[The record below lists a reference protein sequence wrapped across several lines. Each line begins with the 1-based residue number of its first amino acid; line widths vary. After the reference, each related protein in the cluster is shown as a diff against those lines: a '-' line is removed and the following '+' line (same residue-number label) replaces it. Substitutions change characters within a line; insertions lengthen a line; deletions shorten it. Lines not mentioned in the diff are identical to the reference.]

1 MSYDVLVYG
10 PIFCDLIFTDLSGMP
25 ELGKELFAGDLT
37 LALGGSAI
45 VATGLHRLGARVGLI
60 ADLGNDPL
68 SRVTAQLLE
77 EMGLDCSLI
86 RRHPHPLPQLTVAL
100 SFPKDRAFI
109 TRFKQPETPPD
120 LAAVLRAHPT
130 KHLHVC
136 SYLAALETPDA
147 CQIAHT
153 AGATI
158 SMDPGWDEQ
167 ALLDP
172 RLCAMIADL
181 DVFLPSRSE
190 LCHIAQNEVVNQAA
204 HQILNTMTH
213 GMIIMKNGR
222 EGAESYSHHE
232 QDCMQMPAIPVTAVD
247 TTGAG
252 DAFDAGFLYAYTKR
266 NPLKNCMQVG
276 AVCGGLT
283 TTAKGGATATPTLK
297 EMEKWLSKLPS

>member
-60 ADLGNDPL
+60 ADLGDDPF

-120 LAAVLRAHPT
+120 LATVLQARPT

-147 CQIAHT
+147 CQIAHAT
-153 AGATI
+153 GATI

-167 ALLDP
+167 SLLDP
-172 RLCAMIADL
+172 RLSAMIANL
-181 DVFLPSRSE
+181 DVFLPSHSE
-190 LCHIAQNEVVNQAA
+190 LCHIAQNEDANQAA
-204 HQILNTMTH
+204 RQILNIMPH
-213 GMIIMKNGR
+213 GMIVMKNGQ

-232 QDCMQMPAIPVTAVD
+232 RDCMQMPAIPVTAVD

-252 DAFDAGFLYAYTKR
+252 DAFDAGFLYAYTKG
-266 NPLKNCMQVG
+266 NPLKNCMRVG

-297 EMEKWLSKLPS
+297 EMEKWLSKLQS

>member
-10 PIFCDLIFTDLSGMP
+10 PIFCDLIFTDLPGMP

-45 VATGLHRLGARVGLI
+45 VATGLHRLGARVGLL
-60 ADLGNDPL
+60 ADLGDDPF
-68 SRVTAQLLE
+68 SRVVGQMMKDME
-77 EMGLDCSLI
+77 LDCSLI

-120 LAAVLRAHPT
+120 LAAVLRANPA

-147 CQIAHT
+147 CQIAHA

-167 ALLDP
+167 ALRDP
-172 RLCAMIADL
+172 RLGAMIADL
-181 DVFLPSRSE
+181 DIFLPSRSE
-190 LCHIAQNEVVNQAA
+190 LCHIAQNQDANQAVC
-204 HQILNTMTH
+204 QILETMPH
-213 GMIIMKNGR
+213 GLIVMKNGR
-222 EGAESYSHHE
+222 EGAESFSHHAHE
-232 QDCMQMPAIPVTAVD
+232 CIQIPAIPVTPID

-252 DAFDAGFLYAYTKR
+252 DAFDAGFLSAFV
-266 NPLKNCMQVG
+266 NGHPLKNCMQIG
-276 AVCGGLT
+276 TVCGGLT
-283 TTAKGGATATPTLK
+283 TTVKGGSTATPTTQEIK
-297 EMEKWLSKLPS
+297 KWLSKLPS

>member
-1 MSYDVLVYG
+1 
-10 PIFCDLIFTDLSGMP
+10 
-25 ELGKELFAGDLT
+25 LFAGDLT

-60 ADLGNDPL
+60 ADLGNDPF

-120 LAAVLRAHPT
+120 LTAILQAHAT

-147 CQIAHT
+147 CQIAHA

-167 ALLDP
+167 ALLNP
-172 RLCAMIADL
+172 RLSAMIADL
-181 DVFLPSRSE
+181 DFFLPSRSE
-190 LCHIAQNEVVNQAA
+190 LCHIARNEDADQAA
-204 HQILNTMTH
+204 RQILDTMPH
-213 GMIIMKNGR
+213 GMIVMKNGQ
-222 EGAESYSHHE
+222 EGAESFSHHE
-232 QDCMQMPAIPVTAVD
+232 QDCIQIPAIPVTPID

-252 DAFDAGFLYAYTKR
+252 DAFDAGFLYAYTR
-266 NPLKNCMQVG
+266 GNPLKNCMQVG

-283 TTAKGGATATPTLK
+283 TTAKGGATATPTFK